1 MDSYTVGDPIFLIFA
16 ASMQFMHICLQF
28 THFFCGARNVAI
40 YAFCEPKKLNLGL
53 RAKKTEFP
61 ALGLELR
68 QRQLSLHQS
77 LVFPCMKRKYHD
89 CS

>member
-40 YAFCEPKKLNLGL
+40 YAFWEPKGLNFGL
-53 RAKKTEFP
+53 QARKTKFP
-61 ALGLELR
+61 ALARGMGSYHHGS
-68 QRQLSLHQS
+68 SLTHFGNKL
-77 LVFPCMKRKYHD
+77 LVER
-89 CS
+89 